1 MERTTLKR
9 TTKGEYE
16 VFELVNSSTYG
27 IFLSSFELSSEI
39 EFNTIQINL

>member
-9 TTKGEYE
+9 DTKGEYE
-16 VFELVNSSTYG
+16 VFDLVNTSTYG
-27 IFLSSFELSSEI
+27 IFFSFIELSSKI